1 MNSSKYSRTSNTE
14 PKFTHRYPHK
24 RKELPISHF
33 SDNILPLSQFIKE
46 KNTSSNY
53 ISFANVKINEI
64 TKESFNSTVEHIIS
78 CLNKNEPKNDE
89 EKNPYTIS
97 KEPIINLMKHGLAYY
112 STSPVINLL
121 INIKNRQEND
131 KVINDEYDCD
141 ELIIFYLKQICP
153 HFEKFDDFLDTMI
166 LLTGYLTKNVIKN
179 NTTEEESNTP
189 TNNESE
195 KDKDKEKEKSSKDKN
210 I

>member
-24 RKELPISHF
+24 RKEPPISHF

-64 TKESFNSTVEHIIS
+64 TKESFNSTIEHIIS

-97 KEPIINLMKHGLAYY
+97 KEAIINLMKHGLAYY
-112 STSPVINLL
+112 STSPVWTCLL
-121 INIKNRQEND
+121 FNFSSD
-131 KVINDEYDCD
+131 KFTY
-141 ELIIFYLKQICP
+141 
-153 HFEKFDDFLDTMI
+153 
-166 LLTGYLTKNVIKN
+166 
-179 NTTEEESNTP
+179 
-189 TNNESE
+189 
-195 KDKDKEKEKSSKDKN
+195 
-210 I
+210 